1 VSRRQFT
8 EAQLDLL
15 VLQVALRALA
25 AIVGTQLGLHRLR
38 HGVKCLGSSFLG
50 LVFACFLAQRLAVG
64 MAAGGYIDQPASMN
78 ELPAPVRA
86 LVLLCQGGSANPAF
100 KMRVFGGRGVPR
112 LTIVRAE
119 SPDCEGDFCP
129 TFVSAEGLPEMVHVL
144 KADRIYQTDLFDV
157 FYYYVTLFTHR
168 GTYDRCQGALNRN
181 SRDHTPKIGR
191 EDLEHLLRWHG
202 PLTPSRVAPRPSPNA
217 APSRCR
223 SGAGGQT
230 EAQRGSLLVW
240 FLVGT

>member
-157 FYYYVTLFTHR
+157 FYYYVTLFTPSGELTIGVKAR
-168 GTYDRCQGALNRN
+168 SIEIAET
-181 SRDHTPKIGR
+181 TPPK
-191 EDLEHLLRWHG
+191 
-202 PLTPSRVAPRPSPNA
+202 
-217 APSRCR
+217 
-223 SGAGGQT
+223 
-230 EAQRGSLLVW
+230 
-240 FLVGT
+240 